1 MKESI
6 ENTSISDQPS
16 ENLIQQEF
24 EYDAPLSAPHN
35 EIQTPSLNTSTNTK
49 ILERNICS
57 HVPEQAEHSVFEI
70 HKIESAFA
78 LKLMAK
84 HMLPQQVV
92 TDILAFS
99 GSIHAAKIEVV
110 KSSLKIR
117 FDNDNY
123 KDICKEIDLIEKN
136 SSLKDKLSTHHMRV
150 QYLKKRFEYVEPRRI
165 EIGTIRN
172 KVSFCMDLPI
182 AKTLTRLMSDES
194 LRKFMINDPIF
205 TSLQSVSF
213 K

>member
-1 MKESI
+1 
-6 ENTSISDQPS
+6 
-16 ENLIQQEF
+16 
-24 EYDAPLSAPHN
+24 
-35 EIQTPSLNTSTNTK
+35 
-49 ILERNICS
+49 
-57 HVPEQAEHSVFEI
+57 
-70 HKIESAFA
+70 
-78 LKLMAK
+78 MAK

-182 AKTLTRLMSDES
+182 AKTLTRLMCDES